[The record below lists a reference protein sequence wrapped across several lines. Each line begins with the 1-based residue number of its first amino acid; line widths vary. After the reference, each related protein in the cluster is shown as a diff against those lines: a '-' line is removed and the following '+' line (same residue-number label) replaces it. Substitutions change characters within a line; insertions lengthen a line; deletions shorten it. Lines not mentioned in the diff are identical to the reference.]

1 MPYPTATGTF
11 DLYREGGTTL
21 EISAMIRMVLVVR
34 GFRARLDE
42 RLRAIN
48 QSAARMETLSAIINM
63 QGPVSQSDVA
73 RRLRVEGATVT
84 RMVDLLSAEG
94 LVERSPHPT
103 DRRINLLRVT
113 EAGDAVLR
121 KIFRVYDMFRADL
134 LEGISQDEIG
144 ELHRI
149 TGLMLGRLDVMG
161 GNEIRIEAPQA
172 VDRLRDPTA
181 GGTGPD

>member
-1 MPYPTATGTF
+1 MPYPIADNSYDT
-11 DLYREGGTTL
+11 YREGGTTL
-21 EISAMIRMVLVVR
+21 EISALIDMVLTVR

-48 QSAARMETLSAIINM
+48 QSAARMETLAAIVNM
-63 QGPVSQSDVA
+63 HGPVSQRDLA
-73 RRLRVEGATVT
+73 RRLRVEGATIT
-84 RMVDLLSAEG
+84 RMIDVLSADG

-113 EAGDAVLR
+113 EAGDAALR
-121 KIFRVYDMFRADL
+121 RIFRVYDMFRADL
-134 LEGISQDEIG
+134 LKGISHEEIG

-149 TGLMLGRLDVMG
+149 IGLMLSRLDTMG
-161 GNEIRIEAPQA
+161 GTEIRIEAPQT

-181 GGTGPD
+181 GGAG